1 MGSVMSYRI
10 LVADDQ
16 ADCRDAIQALLD
28 RQGWATTTVCDG
40 ASALERLLDETFD
53 LSLLDVHMPS
63 LTGLEVLAQLRSFNR
78 IVPSIIMTGNPS
90 ASIETEALDLGAITM
105 LHKPVSADILRITI
119 DRFFSQR
126 G

>member
-1 MGSVMSYRI
+1 
-10 LVADDQ
+10 
-16 ADCRDAIQALLD
+16 
-28 RQGWATTTVCDG
+28 
-40 ASALERLLDETFD
+40 DETFD